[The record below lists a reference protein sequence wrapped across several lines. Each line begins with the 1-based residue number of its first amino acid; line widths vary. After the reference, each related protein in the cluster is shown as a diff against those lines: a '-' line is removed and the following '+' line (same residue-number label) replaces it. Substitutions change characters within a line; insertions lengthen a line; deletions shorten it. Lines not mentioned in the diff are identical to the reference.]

1 MKMKSMRPIAAVRAI
16 RELFANP
23 DDTRYVFEIIEALQ
37 GPSLVRLR
45 ARLQESEQGRQLLA
59 EQPDL
64 VPMLKDREGLRALP
78 EGSLGRAYLAF
89 VEGEGVT
96 ADGLVGASTIARQG
110 DQASE
115 LRWIR
120 DWLRDTHDLWH
131 AVLGYEG
138 DLVGEAALLAFS
150 HHETRNIGVGM
161 IATVAW
167 FKLGRVTN
175 PGLRARQTI
184 FDGRRVAKQTAWF
197 VGVPWHQWLARPVED
212 VRRELGVNRTAQY
225 HPVRSHEV
233 DMNLVA

>member
-45 ARLQESEQGRQLLA
+45 ARLQKSEQGRQLLA

-64 VPMLKDREGLRALP
+64 VPLLKDRDGLRALP

-96 ADGLVGASTIARQG
+96 ADGLVGASTISRQG
-110 DQASE
+110 DQAAE

-167 FKLGRVTN
+167 FKLGRVTSSE
-175 PGLRARQTI
+175 LRARRAI
-184 FDGRRVAKQTAWF
+184 LDGRRVAKQTAWF

-212 VRRELGVNRTAQY
+212 VRRDLGVSRTAAY
-225 HPVRSHEV
+225 RPVRSHEV
-233 DMNLVA
+233 DMSLVA